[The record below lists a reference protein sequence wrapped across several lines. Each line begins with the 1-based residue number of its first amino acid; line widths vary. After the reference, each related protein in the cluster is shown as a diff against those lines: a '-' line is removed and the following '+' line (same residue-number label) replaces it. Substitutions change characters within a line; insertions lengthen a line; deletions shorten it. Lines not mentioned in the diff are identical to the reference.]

1 MRYNP
6 LTVSIATSAFFVLSV
21 PVGAIDLTPHYLT
34 TFAEGVSISRPY
46 FTDGDKKYAITLDG
60 ETELVAS
67 SEGALFKFQKFPTA
81 IALLRQSP
89 MEAKKAFDEA
99 HLPSYLET
107 ARFFVPGDAKQLLL
121 EHTDMNVFP
130 INGWQSC
137 RLTFRYD
144 LPNVSVR
151 HSITFLNIDPKQQIV
166 LEIKATAELYETIAA
181 RTFDMVRRWHELQ
194 DGADKRPN

>member
-1 MRYNP
+1 M
-6 LTVSIATSAFFVLSV
+6 
-21 PVGAIDLTPHYLT
+21 
-34 TFAEGVSISRPY
+34 
-46 FTDGDKKYAITLDG
+46 
-60 ETELVAS
+60 AS
-67 SEGALFKFQKFPTA
+67 SEGALFKFEKFSTA

-89 MEAKKAFDEA
+89 VEAKKAFDEA
-99 HLPSYLET
+99 HLPAYAE
-107 ARFFVPGDAKQLLL
+107 AAKFFVPGDAKTLSL
-121 EHTDMNVFP
+121 EHTDTNVFP
-130 INGWQSC
+130 INGWRSC
-137 RLTFRYD
+137 RFTFRYD